1 MSMMNGAE
9 EEADMIDSLFDMGTP
24 EDDYTEEDD
33 LRERQE
39 ELCEAARED
48 EPSLDDL
55 LNESMSLDDLLAE
68 SLGIV
73 DEAQF
78 ISAARAR
85 LGRKDSGGLTES
97 ERRELQE
104 RVKQW
109 ELTHLWEA
117 QASVALFDKVKCNGC
132 GEVHETFVRF
142 MLRCTHRKE
151 QETVRWVAVK
161 EYDFSLPREV
171 VFQSREVGMCSGCA
185 CFEGFNLG
193 EGEEFQ
199 YEIE

>member
-1 MSMMNGAE
+1 MLNGAE
-9 EEADMIDSLFDMGTP
+9 GEEFDPVASLFDADMP
-24 EDDYTEEDD
+24 EEEEMEE
-33 LRERQE
+33 LEEERQE
-39 ELCEAARED
+39 AAQEGGV
-48 EPSLDDL
+48 SLDDL
-55 LNESMSLDDLLAE
+55 LSESMSLDDLLAE
-68 SLGIV
+68 SLGIA

-85 LGRKDSGGLTES
+85 LGRKDSGGLTEV

-109 ELTHLWEA
+109 ELTHLWQA

-151 QETVRWVAVK
+151 EGSVRWVAVK

-193 EGEEFQ
+193 EGEEFR
-199 YEIE
+199 YEVD

>member
-1 MSMMNGAE
+1 MLNGAE
-9 EEADMIDSLFDMGTP
+9 GDEFDPVGSLFDLDMP
-24 EDDYTEEDD
+24 EDGE
-33 LRERQE
+33 E
-39 ELCEAARED
+39 ELELEEEEEEVVQEVRT
-48 EPSLDDL
+48 SLDEL
-55 LNESMSLDDLLAE
+55 LSESMSLDDLLTE
-68 SLGIV
+68 SLGIA

-78 ISAARAR
+78 VAAARAR
-85 LGRKDSGGLTES
+85 LGRKDSGGLTEA

-109 ELTHLWEA
+109 ELTHLWQA

-151 QETVRWVAVK
+151 QGSVRWVAVK

-193 EGEEFQ
+193 EGEEFR
-199 YEIE
+199 YEVD